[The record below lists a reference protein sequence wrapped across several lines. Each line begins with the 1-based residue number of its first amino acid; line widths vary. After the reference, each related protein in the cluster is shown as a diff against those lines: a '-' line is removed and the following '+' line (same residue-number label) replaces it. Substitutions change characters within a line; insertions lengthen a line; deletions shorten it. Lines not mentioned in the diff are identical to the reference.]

1 MTKVSD
7 ILKPKSSEEISRGL
21 NELSSVDR
29 FCAEFNFQYNKLIVK
44 NLRTINFI
52 INRISNKEEVNYLI
66 IGPTKKRDIISEELP
81 EFLTTIYVTDRKN
94 KIREVYDIL
103 TLCKEINIWF

>member
-7 ILKPKSSEEISRGL
+7 ILKPKSSEEISQDL
-21 NELSSVDR
+21 NKLNPVDR
-29 FCAEFNFQYNKLIVK
+29 FCAEFRFQYNKLIVK
-44 NLRTINFI
+44 NLRTVDFI
-52 INRISNKEEVNYLI
+52 INGISNKEEVNYLI

-94 KIREVYDIL
+94 L